1 MTGLLIN
8 LLICMTFSTFFAGM
22 ETAFLASSKLRFEM
36 KKDNSLSARIL
47 SVFYRNANHFVSTM
61 LVGNSLSLVACCIW
75 TTQFL
80 EQYVFRSLYLPP
92 ALAILIEVL
101 VSAMM
106 MLITLELIPKTIF
119 KMFPG
124 HTLYI
129 LSIPAF
135 VFYVLFYPIS
145 WLVSSLS
152 TGILRISGHKVD
164 KKATEMAFTKVDLD
178 KFIQNSLKDT
188 GTPENLHTEIELFR
202 NALDFSNIKVR
213 DCMIPRT
220 EIIAVESDTPLET
233 LKEAFIEHGISKII
247 IYRETI
253 DNIVGY
259 IHSSEMFKPL
269 TDWHKNIRRI
279 PIVPESMSTHKLMK
293 LLMQQKRSLAVVV
306 DEFGGTSGIVSMED
320 LVEEIL
326 GDIEDEHDTNST
338 IAKTIGENEYIFSGR
353 LEIEKANEMFGL
365 GLPESDE
372 YQTIGGLIL
381 HEYQSFPKAYETVTV
396 DHFHFKIIKVTATK
410 IELVKLKVTL

>member
-135 VFYVLFYPIS
+135 VFMY
-145 WLVSSLS
+145 SSTPSAGWYLHS
-152 TGILRISGHKVD
+152 LPASYAYQGIK
-164 KKATEMAFTKVDLD
+164 
-178 KFIQNSLKDT
+178 
-188 GTPENLHTEIELFR
+188 
-202 NALDFSNIKVR
+202 
-213 DCMIPRT
+213 
-220 EIIAVESDTPLET
+220 
-233 LKEAFIEHGISKII
+233 
-247 IYRETI
+247 
-253 DNIVGY
+253 
-259 IHSSEMFKPL
+259 
-269 TDWHKNIRRI
+269 
-279 PIVPESMSTHKLMK
+279 
-293 LLMQQKRSLAVVV
+293 
-306 DEFGGTSGIVSMED
+306 
-320 LVEEIL
+320 
-326 GDIEDEHDTNST
+326 
-338 IAKTIGENEYIFSGR
+338 
-353 LEIEKANEMFGL
+353 
-365 GLPESDE
+365 
-372 YQTIGGLIL
+372 
-381 HEYQSFPKAYETVTV
+381 
-396 DHFHFKIIKVTATK
+396 
-410 IELVKLKVTL
+410 